1 MRKMIENTYKAIY
14 GLVLMVLVLFVCVQP
29 AYAGELMEETVR
41 VELLSEGAIVD
52 VGCESMDVLRG
63 EEAWEG
69 ELRNA
74 LINAFD
80 SYQKQLDTTYLQ
92 IPYNENNKN
101 KMLEIYRD
109 IINSN
114 GKYFYLSGGVSWNY
128 YEGGNLAIITFW
140 FSEKY
145 LDADGNLNIELVKQ
159 RQNAYEARVQEI
171 LACLDENMTD
181 LEKITFL
188 HDFIVRECDY
198 DYDDYL
204 KNSIPEDSYTAYGV
218 LVNGVAVCQ
227 GYAETLLDLATRLG
241 IPCVVVSS
249 NAMSHAWNM
258 VQLDGNWYHI
268 DATWDD
274 PTWEGYD
281 QCKAG
286 YVRHDYF
293 LLSDDEMLAMEHY
306 GWSSNAPQ
314 ANKDGSYQGYI
325 FRNNDKALNYH
336 GRKWYWLK
344 SGKITYGN
352 LEGSQITSSSLN
364 NNFTYLHMQ
373 NGIMYLAN
381 DTGIYQVTDLNINN
395 VKEVKTWASD
405 VNTQNKQL
413 FGFAIINRTL
423 VGEFVSNNKVERI
436 VIPKK
441 SHAIQGATSYSLT
454 TWGELQQLNISKGD
468 SPYEMTIAVTNP
480 EILSLDNNLVM
491 DPKKAGATTIV
502 AKVPGDC
509 LNEAAELVIS
519 IHVSQVF
526 ADVSPDKWYDPFV
539 EYVYENNMMSGKGK
553 DANGNNLFDPGN
565 YITRGEFVQT
575 LYNKEGKPAVNYES
589 KFTDVPENAW
599 YAKAVLWAA
608 QNGIVSGKKADWFD
622 ANGYITR
629 QEMAVVL
636 YKYAKYLGLNT
647 PTGTDLNQYGDGS
660 KVASWGK
667 NAMEWAVTGKIMNG
681 KGSGTDISKYL
692 LDPNGKATRAE
703 TATMIKNFMSAY

>member
-1 MRKMIENTYKAIY
+1 MRKMIEKTRKTAY
-14 GLVLMVLVLFVCVQP
+14 GFVLMVLVLFICVQP
-29 AYAGELMEETVR
+29 AYAGELVEKTVQ

-52 VGCESMDVLRG
+52 VGCQSMDVLRG
-63 EEAWEG
+63 EEAWES
-69 ELRNA
+69 ELRSS

-80 SYQKQLDTTYLQ
+80 SCQQLLDISHLN
-92 IPYNENNKN
+92 IPYNKDNETRVV
-101 KMLEIYRD
+101 EIYRD
-109 IINSN
+109 IIERN
-114 GKYFYLSGGVSWNY
+114 GRYFYLSGGLSWIY
-128 YEGGNLAIITFW
+128 YPDGNFEGIRFKYRD
-140 FSEKY
+140 EY
-145 LDADGNLNIELVKQ
+145 LDANGNPKVDLIEQ
-159 RQNAYEARVQEI
+159 RQNAYDSRIEEI
-171 LACLDENMTD
+171 LSYLDAGMTD

-198 DYDDYL
+198 DY
-204 KNSIPEDSYTAYGV
+204 KNYMQNTIPQESYTAYGV
-218 LVNGVAVCQ
+218 LVKGIAVCQ
-227 GYAETLLDLATRLG
+227 GYAETLLDLATRLD
-241 IPCVVVSS
+241 IPCIVVSS
-249 NAMSHAWNM
+249 NAMNHAWNM

-293 LLSDDEMLAMEHY
+293 LLSDDEMLAMEHH
-306 GWSSNAPQ
+306 GWSFNAPQ

-336 GRKWYWLK
+336 NGKWYWLK
-344 SGKITYGN
+344 SGKITSGN
-352 LEGSQITSSSLN
+352 LDGSQITSSSLD
-364 NNFTYLHMQ
+364 NNFAYLHIQ

-381 DTGIYQVTDLNINN
+381 DTGIYQVTDLNLNN
-395 VKEVKTWASD
+395 VKEVKTWDSD

-423 VGEFVSNNKVERI
+423 VGEFVSNNNVERI
-436 VIPKK
+436 IIPKK
-441 SHAIQGATSYSLT
+441 QQAIQGTTDYSLT
-454 TWGELQQLNISKGD
+454 TWDELQQLNISKGD
-468 SPYEMTIAVTNP
+468 SPYEMALTVTNP
-480 EILSLDNNLVM
+480 EILSLDENLVM
-491 DPKKAGATTIV
+491 ETKKVGATTIV
-502 AKVPGDC
+502 AKLPGDC
-509 LNEAAELVIS
+509 LNEEAELVIS
-519 IHVSQVF
+519 VQVSQVF
-526 ADVSPDKWYDPFV
+526 ADVSPNQWYDPFV

-553 DANGNNLFDPGN
+553 DGNGNNLFDPSN

-575 LYNKEGKPAVNYES
+575 LYNKEEKPTVNYES

-608 QNGIVSGKKADWFD
+608 QNGIVSGKKSDWFD

-636 YKYAKYLGLNT
+636 YKYAQYQGLDT
-647 PTGTDLNQYGDGS
+647 PIGTDLNQYGDGN
-660 KVASWGK
+660 KVASWAK

-681 KGSGTDISKYL
+681 KGSGTDLSKYL